1 MIYKGLGISEQMMN
15 TYIYKDIRGC
25 MSMSIRKIYKACLYP
40 HTGDDT
46 MVKNDKKDLK
56 SKKVSKEVSSDEQI
70 GFHKGSLSTLAK
82 ERQELARILQ
92 IIEQLMQMHVA
103 ALNELGVDLQKE
115 VEQMKQAPPQQPG
128 KKKPIEDVL

>member
-1 MIYKGLGISEQMMN
+1 MKKKLETKTKPSKN
-15 TYIYKDIRGC
+15 TE
-25 MSMSIRKIYKACLYP
+25 S
-40 HTGDDT
+40 
-46 MVKNDKKDLK
+46 
-56 SKKVSKEVSSDEQI
+56 SKDEQI

-82 ERQELARILQ
+82 ERAELARILQ

-115 VEQMKQAPPQQPG
+115 VEEMKQHSQSTPSG